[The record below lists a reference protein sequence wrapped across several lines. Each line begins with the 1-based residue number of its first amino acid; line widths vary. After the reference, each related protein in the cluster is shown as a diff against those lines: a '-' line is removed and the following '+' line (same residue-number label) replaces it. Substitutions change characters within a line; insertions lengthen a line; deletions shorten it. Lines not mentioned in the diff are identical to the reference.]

1 MEPTGNE
8 MYELLDIFFVFF
20 HSFLIAFNLFGW
32 TWKKTRKANLVLLLL
47 TAFSWFVLGIWYGIG
62 YCPLTDWHWKV
73 LRHLGNYNLPNSYVK
88 YLADRITGLDFN
100 AQLVDTLVV
109 MLFLLAFIGS
119 IFTNMKDRKAAKYK
133 SSNR

>member
-1 MEPTGNE
+1 
-8 MYELLDIFFVFF
+8 MYELLDKFFVFF
-20 HSFLIAFNLFGW
+20 HSFLIIFNLFGW
-32 TWKKTRKANLVLLLL
+32 IWKKTRKANLVLLLF

-73 LRHLGNYNLPNSYVK
+73 LRHLGNYGLPNSYVK

-109 MLFLLAFIGS
+109 VLFLLALICS
-119 IFTNMKDRKAAKYK
+119 IYTNVKDRKTA
-133 SSNR
+133 R

>member
-1 MEPTGNE
+1 
-8 MYELLDIFFVFF
+8 MYEILDKFFFFF

-62 YCPLTDWHWKV
+62 YCPLTDWHWKT

-109 MLFLLAFIGS
+109 VFFLLAIICS
-119 IFTNMKDRKAAKYK
+119 IFTNVKDRKAVK
-133 SSNR
+133 

>member
-1 MEPTGNE
+1 MDPTGNK
-8 MYELLDIFFVFF
+8 MHELLDIFFVFF

-47 TAFSWFVLGIWYGIG
+47 TAFSWFGLGIWYGIG
-62 YCPLTDWHWKV
+62 YCPLTDWHWKI

-109 MLFLLAFIGS
+109 VLFLLAFIGS
-119 IFTNMKDRKAAKYK
+119 IFTNVKDRKAAKYK
-133 SSNR
+133 STNR